1 MTTWD
6 AMKETWPCPQVWA
19 VGAEKTF
26 HLHSVN
32 EACWCQI
39 PVLLVHLVQCFL
51 ISAVIHP
58 QLVLKQGIWNQ
69 LPEIHPFATGR
80 PSSEMSLGSW
90 ASLGFQR
97 ICCVKPYPRDPANV
111 VDTSDID
118 TISAGKPEPTV
129 SWSVIANGCLC
140 SQHCNKL
147 LWIQKWWPTMSRKM
161 MFGGTKTKR
170 IITGMGIPYLF
181 WRKWMKSDDWLSPLV
196 NRCVWKLGTNN
207 SKNSH

>member
-32 EACWCQI
+32 EACWFQI

-69 LPEIHPFATGR
+69 LPEIHPFCYWKTLLRNVTWILGFIGLSTDLLCKAISPG
-80 PSSEMSLGSW
+80 SSKCCWYQWHWHHFSRKARTHCVLVGDSKWMSL
-90 ASLGFQR
+90 Q
-97 ICCVKPYPRDPANV
+97 
-111 VDTSDID
+111 
-118 TISAGKPEPTV
+118 PT
-129 SWSVIANGCLC
+129 L
-140 SQHCNKL
+140 Q
-147 LWIQKWWPTMSRKM
+147 
-161 MFGGTKTKR
+161 
-170 IITGMGIPYLF
+170 
-181 WRKWMKSDDWLSPLV
+181 
-196 NRCVWKLGTNN
+196 
-207 SKNSH
+207 